1 MGCSDQVTIT
11 SRKGSGW
18 CKSGG
23 GGGGGGGGEGRRL
36 KEMLVSCNLI
46 LSVVTVASE

>member
-1 MGCSDQVTIT
+1 MGGV
-11 SRKGSGW
+11 KVVAV
-18 CKSGG
+18 
-23 GGGGGGGGEGRRL
+23 GGEGRRL